1 MNKSEFIS
9 YIKEPEKLSKDTITD
24 LMDMAVKFHYCSTIH
39 VLLAMN
45 LFKENHIIYQ
55 SQLKLAAGIAA
66 DRNILRKHI
75 QEIQLIKDPVV
86 FPDEFVPKT
95 KTEPTP
101 ITPENIEEIPSVSEI
116 SQNEPV
122 ETAEQSV
129 EEKENSNPQTETKEF
144 VAKTIPIKEIPPAEE
159 YEDEEEIDETPHK
172 RHSIEELKR
181 IVDERIK
188 QLEAEKLENAE
199 MDPSK
204 PHSKQEIIERFI
216 KTSPSITRPRQEF
229 FNPMTN
235 AQQSVVDQEN
245 IVSETL
251 ANIYLKQGHFDK
263 AISIYE
269 KLCLKYP
276 EKISYFASLIEEA
289 KKNKNI

>member
-9 YIKEPEKLSKDTITD
+9 YIKEPEKLSKDTIAD
-24 LMDMAVKFHYCSTIH
+24 LMDMTVKFHYCSTIH

-55 SQLKLAAGIAA
+55 SQLKLAAGIAS

-75 QEIQLIKDPVV
+75 QNIQLIKEPVV
-86 FPDEFVPKT
+86 LPDEFVNKT
-95 KTEPTP
+95 KPETTESTVSQPEKPLAETEPV
-101 ITPENIEEIPSVSEI
+101 VSETI
-116 SQNEPV
+116 EV
-122 ETAEQSV
+122 EKQSHEQ
-129 EEKENSNPQTETKEF
+129 PAQTEIVSNEDTKSQF
-144 VAKTIPIKEIPPAEE
+144 T
-159 YEDEEEIDETPHK
+159 DEEDDDTHDNEHK

-188 QLEAEKLENAE
+188 QLETEKSEDQVI
-199 MDPSK
+199 DPSK

-216 KTSPSITRPRQEF
+216 KSSPSISRPKHEF
-229 FNPMTN
+229 YNPLTN

-251 ANIYLKQGHFDK
+251 ATIYMKQGHFDK

-276 EKISYFASLIEEA
+276 EKISYFATLIEEA

>member
-55 SQLKLAAGIAA
+55 SQLKLAAVIAA

-86 FPDEFVPKT
+86 FPDEFVT
-95 KTEPTP
+95 KQKAEPTP
-101 ITPENIEEIPSVSEI
+101 AQPEIVEEVPATSETI
-116 SQNEPV
+116 VPEPV
-122 ETAEQSV
+122 ETDEQFV
-129 EEKENSNPQTETKEF
+129 EEKRESKPPSEN
-144 VAKTIPIKEIPPAEE
+144 KEIVKRKIPAKELPQEEYDEDEAEE
-159 YEDEEEIDETPHK
+159 ISNK

-188 QLEAEKLENAE
+188 QLEADKLVNSE

-204 PHSKQEIIERFI
+204 PHSKQDIIERFI

>member
-9 YIKEPEKLSKDTITD
+9 YIKEPEKLSKDTIAD

-55 SQLKLAAGIAA
+55 SQLKLAAGIAS

-75 QEIQLIKDPVV
+75 QNIQLIKEPVV
-86 FPDEFVPKT
+86 LPDEFVNKI
-95 KTEPTP
+95 K
-101 ITPENIEEIPSVSEI
+101 PETNETTVSQPEKPLAET
-116 SQNEPV
+116 EPV
-122 ETAEQSV
+122 EVEKQSHEQ
-129 EEKENSNPQTETKEF
+129 PAQTENISNED
-144 VAKTIPIKEIPPAEE
+144 IKSQFT
-159 YEDEEEIDETPHK
+159 DEEDDDTHDKEHK

-188 QLEAEKLENAE
+188 QLETEKLEDSVI
-199 MDPSK
+199 DPSK

-216 KTSPSITRPRQEF
+216 KSSPSISRPKHEF
-229 FNPMTN
+229 YNPMTN

-251 ANIYLKQGHFDK
+251 ATIYMKQGHFDK

>member
-1 MNKSEFIS
+1 
-9 YIKEPEKLSKDTITD
+9 
-24 LMDMAVKFHYCSTIH
+24 
-39 VLLAMN
+39 MN

-55 SQLKLAAGIAA
+55 SQLKLSAAITS

-75 QEIQLIKDPVV
+75 QNIQLIKDPVEL
-86 FPDEFVPKT
+86 PDEYTAKPK
-95 KTEPTP
+95 
-101 ITPENIEEIPSVSEI
+101 
-116 SQNEPV
+116 V
-122 ETAEQSV
+122 ETAG
-129 EEKENSNPQTETKEF
+129 PATETIQHEIVEPPVKF
-144 VAKTIPIKEIPPAEE
+144 RDKPIETNKSASHV
-159 YEDEEEIDETPHK
+159 EDTPNLHHENEPTAVDDDETAESLRR

-188 QLEAEKLENAE
+188 QLEAEKLESAE

-204 PHSKQEIIERFI
+204 PHTKQEIIEKFI
-216 KTSPSITRPRQEF
+216 KTSPSISRPKHEF
-229 FNPMTN
+229 FNPMAN

-269 KLCLKYP
+269 KLSLKYP
-276 EKISYFASLIEEA
+276 EKISYFAALIEEA